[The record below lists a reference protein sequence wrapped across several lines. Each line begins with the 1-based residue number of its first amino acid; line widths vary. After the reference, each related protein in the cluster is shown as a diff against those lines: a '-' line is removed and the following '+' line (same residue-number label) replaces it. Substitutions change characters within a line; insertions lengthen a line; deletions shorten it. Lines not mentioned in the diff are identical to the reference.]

1 MKGRI
6 LLVDDNEAF
15 LDSTK
20 DVLEEEGYEISTA
33 SSGTEA
39 VRQARSNHF
48 DVVVMDIK
56 MPGINGVETFILMK
70 KRNPHVKV
78 IMCTAYIVENLI
90 RQALE
95 EGAYAVLNKPFEMD
109 LLIRMIEN
117 ACLSSSCGYILV
129 ADGDVKLC
137 AELQSILRDRGHTAV
152 VAHDGKEALLKA
164 REYAFNVLLLDINLP
179 VVNSL
184 EVYRRIKRKQPDL
197 FATIIMGLVNELNS
211 DIQNTLRNESGITSL
226 TKPLHMDQLLELVE
240 SICSAGSPGHA
251 RSEDDRHGHKEYFE
265 ESVPNQKTTR

>member
-20 DVLEEEGYEISTA
+20 DVLEEEGYQISTA
-33 SSGTEA
+33 SSGTDA
-39 VRQARSNHF
+39 VRQARNNFF

-117 ACLSSSCGYILV
+117 ARQSSSCGHILV
-129 ADGDVKLC
+129 ADRDVEFC
-137 AELQSILRDRGHTAV
+137 AELQRILKDKGHTV
-152 VAHDGKEALLKA
+152 FVAHDGRDALLKA

-197 FATIIMGLVNELNS
+197 FAAIIMGLVNELNP
-211 DIQNTLRNESGITSL
+211 DMQNKLRNESGITSL
-226 TKPLHMDQLLELVE
+226 MKPLHMDQLLELLE

-251 RSEDDRHGHKEYFE
+251 RSEDDGYGPQKHFE